1 MTTIPK
7 KRGRRTKEEYYQSK
21 KIDNVVIEQDVSIFL
36 PISLEECFHN
46 PNIDMTI
53 EIMSGTPTLLGYS
66 PEKSILD
73 YSELSINLKEYI
85 TPVSETPVYIEDLQQ
100 DSISITKE
108 YYDITLIKEND
119 SFHKKSSIA
128 CWWCC
133 HNFDTPP
140 IHLPVCLKKNIYKV
154 LGIFCSYSC
163 CFSYM
168 KNDSKYSQNMHLL
181 NYLFRNQTGKKEVLS
196 RSIVPAPPREA
207 LKLFGGPLTIKE
219 FRENS
224 SIYSLNN
231 YPMIYLPSQLEKT
244 TKNKTEQKYFKIL
257 PSKNIKKTVD
267 LPNNSLSKI
276 LGISL

>member
-1 MTTIPK
+1 MTSVPK
-7 KRGRRTKEEYYQSK
+7 KRGRRTKEEYYQTK
-21 KIDNVVIEQDVSIFL
+21 QIDNVVIEEDVSIFL

-53 EIMSGTPTLLGYS
+53 EIMSGTPTLLGYT
-66 PEKSILD
+66 PEKTILD
-73 YSELSINLKEYI
+73 YSEIISDIKEYI
-85 TPVSETPVYIEDLQQ
+85 VPVDENPVYTEDFQQ
-100 DSISITKE
+100 DSICIVKE
-108 YYDITLIKEND
+108 YYDITLLKEND

-133 HNFDTPP
+133 HTFDTPP
-140 IHLPVCLKKNIYKV
+140 IHLPVSLKKNIYKV

-168 KNDSKYSQNMHLL
+168 KKDSKYSKNMHLL
-181 NYLFRNQTGKKEVLS
+181 NYLFREQTGKKEVLS
-196 RSIVPAPPREA
+196 QSIVPAPPRES
-207 LKLFGGPLTIKE
+207 LKLFGGPLTIQE
-219 FRENS
+219 FRDTS

-257 PSKNIKKTVD
+257 PSKKIKKTVD